1 MFNNH
6 LSLLPVIYEA
16 IQVKICIKSIKQF
29 ITEDLGSV
37 GNNLT
42 LYLCFIRFYIN
53 INTLKLKGRM
63 TQ

>member
-1 MFNNH
+1 MFNDH
-6 LSLLPVIYEA
+6 LSLLPVIYET

-29 ITEDLGSV
+29 IPEDLGSV

-42 LYLCFIRFYIN
+42 LYLCFIRFYIK
-53 INTLKLKGRM
+53 IITLKLKGRM